1 MSTQSPLLPAPLEA
15 EMAKHDATDTLLNIG
30 KANIAAKLRTR
41 FEKLQAQH
49 PAAVGLEIAITSCML
64 EEAKARESI
73 NKDMLRTAAANGMP
87 IDGHVL
93 TTSLRGDDVIV
104 TATPDAEFRARK
116 EAAS

>member
-1 MSTQSPLLPAPLEA
+1 MSTQAPLLPAPLEVV
-15 EMAKHDATDTLLNIG
+15 MSKHDT
-30 KANIAAKLRTR
+30 ANALVDLGRLSVAADLRER
-41 FEKLQAQH
+41 FDKLQKQF
-49 PAAVGLEIAITSCML
+49 PAAVGLSIAVTNCML
-64 EEAKARESI
+64 EEARARESI

-116 EAAS
+116 EAA